1 MSKKW
6 GLLLFIAF
14 IFIVGTGVSTY
25 YFIGESGISNNASN
39 KTENNDDDEYI
50 DFYKLYYSLAANE
63 YTKTLSPSDIK
74 KIKKKI
80 EAYSSKKLIEN
91 SVSIYDIWLYT
102 EVLSLLELEPDN
114 KDILMDYI
122 NGLYVENGF
131 YKSYAEE
138 EKDLDSQNYL
148 LSTKMSLESI
158 SNLDKKLSDKK
169 QTEITGWLTENFPKN
184 LDKSDV
190 LSYADLYYVYL
201 LLLNKF
207 EKGSVMMS
215 KNDSSYINES
225 LDKESDSLI
234 KYIVLTN
241 VSLFSADKN
250 IEIDIE
256 AMKEN
261 LMSLKQDNGGYPL
274 FGDGNQELSDILST
288 YQVYYLFDFYEI
300 EYELDENSHQFI
312 RQNIND
318 SMNSFVINGH

>member
-158 SNLDKKLSDKK
+158 SNLEKKLSDKK

-241 VSLFSADKN
+241 VSLFSPNKN

-288 YQVYYLFDFYEI
+288 YQVYYLLDFYEI
-300 EYELDENSHQFI
+300 EYELDEISHQFI